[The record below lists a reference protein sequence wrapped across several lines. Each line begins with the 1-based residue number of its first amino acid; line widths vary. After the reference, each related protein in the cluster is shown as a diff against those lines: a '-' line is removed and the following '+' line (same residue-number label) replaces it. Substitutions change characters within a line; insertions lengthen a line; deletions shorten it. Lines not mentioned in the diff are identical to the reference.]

1 MADSQPDPGE
11 DVADARL
18 PELREVRLDD
28 FLQSDNSV
36 LANAVRRVVNELRQD
51 PGNYAAFGNAP

>member
-18 PELREVRLDD
+18 PELRGVRLDE
-28 FLQSDNSV
+28 FLQSDDSA
-36 LANAVRRVVNELRQD
+36 LANAIRRAVRELGHG